1 MERRGFFYVNWKER
15 VFTMSTNKKGNPWA
29 LIPFAVF
36 LVLFIGSGIVTGDF
50 YKFPVIVAI
59 VIAAAVALIM
69 NRKETFNQKVEI
81 FTRGAG
87 ESNIML
93 MVMIFLL
100 AGAFSE
106 TAKGMG
112 AVDSTV
118 NMALSV
124 VPQNLL
130 MVGVF
135 IIACFISLSMGTSM
149 GTIVALAPIGVGISE
164 QTDISLALSMAA
176 VIGGAMFGDNLS
188 FISDTT
194 IAAVRTQGTK
204 MKDKFKMN
212 FLIVLPAAIITCII
226 LAILTMGEQANI
238 SQQSY
243 NWIKILPYLGVL
255 ITALAGVNVFLV
267 LTFGILFAGFI
278 GIVDGSYNLM
288 ELIQKTGEGMAGMFE
303 ISFLAILIAGMVE
316 VIKHNGG
323 IDYLLHLVTGKIKSK
338 KGAEFGIAGLVSLTD
353 LSTANNTI
361 SIVIAGPLA
370 KNIANQYGIDPRRSA
385 SLLDVFS
392 CSIQGLI
399 PYGAQ
404 LLVAAGVAGISPVSI
419 LAYSYYP
426 VLIGICA
433 VTAILTGYP
442 RHTIKSA
449 KESATKQLRSDLQ

>member
-1 MERRGFFYVNWKER
+1 
-15 VFTMSTNKKGNPWA
+15 MSVDKKGNPLA
-29 LIPFAVF
+29 LVPFAVF
-36 LVLFIGSGIVTGDF
+36 LILFIGSGIVTGDF
-50 YKFPVIVAI
+50 YKFPVLVAI
-59 VIAAAVALIM
+59 IIAGAVALAM
-69 NRKETFNQKVEI
+69 NRKVSFNDKVDI
-81 FTRGAG
+81 FTKGAG
-87 ESNIML
+87 DSNIML
-93 MVMIFLL
+93 MVVIFLL

-106 TAKGMG
+106 VAKGMG

-118 NMALSV
+118 NLALSV

-204 MKDKFKMN
+204 MKDKFKVN
-212 FLIVLPAAIITCII
+212 FLIVLPGAIITCII
-226 LAILTMGEQANI
+226 LGILTLGEQANI
-238 SQQSY
+238 NQHTY
-243 NWIKILPYLGVL
+243 NWMKILPYLGVL

-267 LTFGILFAGFI
+267 LSFGIVFAGII
-278 GIVDGSYNLM
+278 GLADGSYQVM
-288 ELIQKTGEGMAGMFE
+288 DLIQKTGEGMAGMYE

-323 IDYLLHLVTGKIKSK
+323 IDYLLYIVTRNIKSK
-338 KGAEFGIAGLVSLTD
+338 KGAEFSIAGLVGLTD

-361 SIVIAGPLA
+361 SIIITGPLA
-370 KNIANQYGIDPRRSA
+370 KDIADKYDIDPRKSA

-419 LAYSYYP
+419 LPYSYYP
-426 VLIGICA
+426 LLIGVCGVI
-433 VTAILTGYP
+433 AILIGFP
-442 RHTIKSA
+442 SLSK
-449 KESATKQLRSDLQ
+449 TKTLEQSSEIIYKKAE

>member
-1 MERRGFFYVNWKER
+1 
-15 VFTMSTNKKGNPWA
+15 
-29 LIPFAVF
+29 
-36 LVLFIGSGIVTGDF
+36 
-50 YKFPVIVAI
+50 
-59 VIAAAVALIM
+59 M
-69 NRKETFNQKVEI
+69 NRKVSFNEKVDI
-81 FTRGAG
+81 FTKGAG
-87 ESNIML
+87 NSNIML
-93 MVMIFLL
+93 MVVIFLL

-106 TAKGMG
+106 VAKGMG

-118 NMALSV
+118 NLALSV

-135 IIACFISLSMGTSM
+135 IIACFISLAMGTSM

-164 QTDISLALSMAA
+164 QTDIALALSMAA

-204 MKDKFKMN
+204 MKDKFKVN

-226 LAILTMGEQANI
+226 LGILTMGEQANI
-238 SQQSY
+238 NQHTF
-243 NWIKILPYLGVL
+243 NWMKILPYLGVL

-267 LTFGILFAGFI
+267 LAFGIVFAGTI
-278 GIVDGSYNLM
+278 GLIDGSYHFM
-288 ELIQKTGEGMAGMFE
+288 DLIQKTSEGMAGMYE

-323 IDYLLHLVTGKIKSK
+323 IDYLLYIVTRNIKSK
-338 KGAEFGIAGLVSLTD
+338 RGAEFSIAGLVGLTD

-361 SIVIAGPLA
+361 SIIIAGPLA
-370 KNIANQYGIDPRRSA
+370 KDIANKYDIDPRKSA

-419 LAYSYYP
+419 LPYSYYP
-426 VLIGICA
+426 LLIGVCGII
-433 VTAILTGYP
+433 AILIGFPSLSTAK
-442 RHTIKSA
+442 TVKKSPEIVYKKA
-449 KESATKQLRSDLQ
+449 E

>member
-1 MERRGFFYVNWKER
+1 VFFLSVD
-15 VFTMSTNKKGNPWA
+15 KKGNPLA
-29 LIPFAVF
+29 LVPFAVF
-36 LVLFIGSGIVTGDF
+36 LILFIGSGIVTGDF
-50 YKFPVIVAI
+50 YKFPVLVSI
-59 VIAAAVALIM
+59 VIAGAVALAM
-69 NRKETFNQKVEI
+69 NRKVSFNDKVDI
-81 FTRGAG
+81 FTKGAG
-87 ESNIML
+87 DSNIML
-93 MVMIFLL
+93 MVVIFLL

-106 TAKGMG
+106 VAKGMG

-118 NMALSV
+118 NLALSI

-204 MKDKFKMN
+204 MKDKFKVN

-226 LAILTMGEQANI
+226 LGILTMGEQANI
-238 SQQSY
+238 NQNTY
-243 NWIKILPYLGVL
+243 NWMKILPYLGVL
-255 ITALAGVNVFLV
+255 ITALVGVNVFLV
-267 LTFGILFAGFI
+267 LAFGIVFAGVI
-278 GIVDGSYNLM
+278 GLTDGSYQVM
-288 ELIQKTGEGMAGMFE
+288 DLIQKTGEGMAGMYE

-323 IDYLLHLVTGKIKSK
+323 IDYLLYIVTRNIKSK
-338 KGAEFGIAGLVSLTD
+338 RGAEFSIAGLVGLTD

-361 SIVIAGPLA
+361 SIIITGPLA
-370 KNIANQYGIDPRRSA
+370 KDIADKYDIDPRKSA

-419 LAYSYYP
+419 LPYSYYP
-426 VLIGICA
+426 LLIGACGII
-433 VTAILTGYP
+433 AILIGFP
-442 RHTIKSA
+442 RLSTAKSVEQNPEIA
-449 KESATKQLRSDLQ
+449 YKKAE